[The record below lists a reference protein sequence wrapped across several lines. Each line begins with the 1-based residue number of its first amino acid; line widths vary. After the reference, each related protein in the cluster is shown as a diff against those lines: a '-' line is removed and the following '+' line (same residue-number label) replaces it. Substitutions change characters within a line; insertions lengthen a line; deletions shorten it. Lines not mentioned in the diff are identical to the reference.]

1 MQKQKELLEST
12 VDEKTQ
18 ELRKQ
23 KDALAFIAHYDDLT
37 ARLQI
42 YGI

>member
-1 MQKQKELLEST
+1 MTIINLLGAKKFYKWGRVYS
-12 VDEKTQ
+12 
-18 ELRKQ
+18 L
-23 KDALAFIAHYDDLT
+23 LPAHYDDLT